1 MILLISKVEGYLIR
15 PLVLNVLLGVLIFTL
30 IWMAPEAFFK
40 VVQAIQNGDIPLKEG
55 LAVLFLQVPDI
66 MIQALPMA
74 SLMAS
79 VFLVRRLNQ
88 DLEWV
93 SFFALGVPWNRVIR
107 PFIFVG
113 LLLLGAM
120 VFIQNV
126 LMPLS
131 YPTLKKMLFQYHI
144 RSKSPISAL
153 VSLDADTTNTHPNL
167 LLIGDIKSNH
177 QANDLLWLEFCSQ
190 KLENGASSVKLC
202 RWTKSG
208 RLDISPLSTASLQ
221 NNRRVTIE
229 AGGQVSNVDR
239 HASLEANSF
248 ASLKPL
254 LDVMSEEP
262 KGQTVNVL
270 LKARKVLRQYR
281 QWQTLGTVD
290 NHLWDRI
297 ATPLAVPLLMLLGIP
312 IALEEPRKRSIQPL
326 TLATLAL
333 FVYLV
338 SKPLATQ
345 LASTGVI
352 HGGIAAFFPVVLLL
366 ILYLILRRI
375 KSV

>member
-55 LAVLFLQVPDI
+55 LYVLFLQVPDI

-74 SLMAS
+74 SLMSS
-79 VFLVRRLNQ
+79 VCLVRRLNQ

-107 PFIFVG
+107 PFILIG
-113 LLLLGAM
+113 LLLLGGM
-120 VFIQNV
+120 IFIQNV

-131 YPTLKKMLFQYHI
+131 FPALKKMQTQYHLK
-144 RSKSPISAL
+144 SKAPISAL
-153 VSLDADTTNTHPNL
+153 VSLDANVQNTHPNL

-177 QANDLLWLEFCSQ
+177 QANDLLWLEFCTQGEGS
-190 KLENGASSVKLC
+190 SSVKLC
-202 RWTKSG
+202 RWTKSEH
-208 RLDISPLSTASLQ
+208 LEINPLGTASLQ
-221 NNRRVTIE
+221 NNRQVTIE
-229 AGGQVSNVDR
+229 AGGQVSNVNR
-239 HASLEANSF
+239 HASLEANGF

-262 KGQTVNVL
+262 KGQTVKVL
-270 LKARKVLRQYR
+270 LKARKVLSQYR
-281 QWQTLGTVD
+281 QWQMLGTVD

-326 TLATLAL
+326 ALATFSL
-333 FVYLV
+333 FLYLV
-338 SKPLATQ
+338 AKPLATQ
-345 LASTGVI
+345 LASTGAI
-352 HGGIAAFFPVVLLL
+352 HGGIAAFFPIVLLL
-366 ILYLILRRI
+366 ILYVVLRRI